1 MTASQQP
8 AATDILSRAREVFDT
23 EIAGVTQVRDGLG
36 DEFVQLIHRTLE
48 VLGNGGKIVLTG
60 VGKSAHISR
69 KISATLAS
77 TGALSVFMHPV
88 EAMHGD
94 LGVIAANDIV
104 LAVSYSGETDEL
116 LRVIPAIK
124 RIGVPLVAVTGVA
137 TSRLAEFA
145 DLIVPMPVPR
155 EACPFNL
162 APTTTTTALAALGD
176 AYAMVLLKCQNFGL
190 NDYAKK
196 HPAGAIGRT
205 ITLTV
210 KDFMR
215 TGEHAAAVNPGCT
228 VREALLAMTKSHS
241 GCVAVVDENN
251 MLLGIFTDGD
261 FRRANP
267 ASD

>member
-145 DLIVPMPVPR
+145 
-155 EACPFNL
+155 E
-162 APTTTTTALAALGD
+162 
-176 AYAMVLLKCQNFGL
+176 
-190 NDYAKK
+190 
-196 HPAGAIGRT
+196 IGRAH
-205 ITLTV
+205 V
-210 KDFMR
+210 
-215 TGEHAAAVNPGCT
+215 
-228 VREALLAMTKSHS
+228 
-241 GCVAVVDENN
+241 
-251 MLLGIFTDGD
+251 
-261 FRRANP
+261 
-267 ASD
+267 